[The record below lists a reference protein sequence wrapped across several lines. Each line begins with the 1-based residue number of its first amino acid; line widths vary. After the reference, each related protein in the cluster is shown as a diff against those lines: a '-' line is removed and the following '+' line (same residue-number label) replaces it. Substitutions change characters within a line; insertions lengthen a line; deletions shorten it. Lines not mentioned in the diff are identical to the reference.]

1 MVSESKPQPPKV
13 ALEPAALSPSDSEAS
28 ATAPMPQH
36 IAIIMD
42 GNGRW
47 ASERGLPRLKG
58 HERGAESVRA
68 VTEECVALGVDFLTL
83 YAFSTENWKR
93 PDDEVSGLWL
103 LLEHFLAQE
112 LPVMMK
118 NGVRLRT
125 IGRTHELP
133 ASTQKALADA
143 IATTAGNPA
152 TTLILAL
159 NYSSR
164 TELADAA
171 RSLCV
176 DAAKGQLDPS
186 TVSPEVL
193 ASRLYTSEYPDPDL
207 LIRTSGELRL
217 SNFLLWQL
225 SYAEV
230 VITPKLW
237 PDFGKEDLRAS
248 ISEFQKRQRRF
259 GGLQ

>member
-1 MVSESKPQPPKV
+1 MKPPR
-13 ALEPAALSPSDSEAS
+13 
-28 ATAPMPQH
+28 H

-47 ASERGLPRLKG
+47 AKERGLPRLKG

-68 VTEECVALGVDFLTL
+68 ITEECVALGVEFLTL

-93 PDDEVSGLWL
+93 PEEEVAGLWV
-103 LLEHFLAQE
+103 LLEHFLEME
-112 LPVMMK
+112 LPTMMK
-118 NGVRLRT
+118 NGVRLRA
-125 IGRTHELP
+125 IGRIHELP
-133 ASTQKALADA
+133 ESTQAKLAETI
-143 IATTAGNPA
+143 IATAKNPA

-171 RSLCV
+171 KTIAKDVAAGTLDL
-176 DAAKGQLDPS
+176 DAI
-186 TVSPEVL
+186 TPETFS
-193 ASRLYTSEYPDPDL
+193 ARLYTAEYPDPEL

-225 SYAEV
+225 SYAEFF
-230 VITPKLW
+230 ITQKLW
-237 PDFGKEDLRAS
+237 PDFGKAELREAVGA
-248 ISEFQKRQRRF
+248 FQARERRF
-259 GGLQ
+259 GGL

>member
-1 MVSESKPQPPKV
+1 MT
-13 ALEPAALSPSDSEAS
+13 SPR
-28 ATAPMPQH
+28 H

-47 ASERGLPRLKG
+47 AQERGLPRLKG

-68 VTEECVALGVDFLTL
+68 VTEECVALGVEFLTL

-93 PDDEVSGLWL
+93 PGDEVTGLWV

-112 LPVMMK
+112 LPTMMK

-125 IGRTHELP
+125 IGRTDELP
-133 ASTQKALADA
+133 ESTRAKLAET
-143 IATTAGNPA
+143 IAATANNPA

-171 RSLCV
+171 RSLAA
-176 DAAKGQLDPS
+176 DAAAGRLK
-186 TVSPEVL
+186 PEDITPEL
-193 ASRLYTSEYPDPDL
+193 ISSRLYTAEYPDPDL

-225 SYAEV
+225 SYAEF

-237 PDFGKEDLRAS
+237 PDFGKRELRSA
-248 ISEFQKRQRRF
+248 IAEFHKRERRY
-259 GGLQ
+259 GGL